1 MIEKKRSVVKTT
13 DDYIRITDLW
23 GLFRPRWHWFAI
35 SLALCIGAA
44 MLYLLSTPASYTR
57 TASLL
62 VKEDSK
68 NRNAGPSVS
77 DFSDLG
83 IFRNNTNINNE
94 ITTLQSRT
102 LMIEVVRRLHL
113 DEVYSVRDGLKRIE
127 LYGTSPYSVSLKSSV
142 GYPVRFDVNVD
153 ADGNVLVSDFR
164 TALDDYSDECR
175 GKLGKAIQTP
185 VGKVVVN
192 RTKHFSD
199 LSAGT
204 TVRYT
209 HADLDGITDAYVS
222 RLRAQ
227 LSNEEGTIV
236 NLSIDDP
243 SGRKAIDILN
253 TLITVYNEKWV
264 EDKNRISVSTSRF
277 ISERLGVIE
286 SELGHVDNDISSYK
300 SAHLLPDVAE
310 TSKLYMNQS
319 AENARNITMLNSQL
333 SSVQAIRS
341 QFSSRNIDQT
351 VPANSLTD
359 NPALVSQI
367 NEYNNKVLERNSLLA
382 NSSERNPLVQDA
394 AQQLLAMQTSII
406 QSIDNH
412 ILALRSQMGGIR
424 RQESVATSKLASN
437 PGQAKYLLSV
447 ERQQKVKEQLYL
459 YLLEK
464 REENELSQA
473 FTAYN
478 TRVITA
484 PYGSK
489 EPTSPAALPF
499 SLQPFSLVCSYR
511 QLLS

>member
-1 MIEKKRSVVKTT
+1 M
-13 DDYIRITDLW
+13 
-23 GLFRPRWHWFAI
+23 
-35 SLALCIGAA
+35 
-44 MLYLLSTPASYTR
+44 
-57 TASLL
+57 
-62 VKEDSK
+62 
-68 NRNAGPSVS
+68 
-77 DFSDLG
+77 
-83 IFRNNTNINNE
+83 
-94 ITTLQSRT
+94 
-102 LMIEVVRRLHL
+102 
-113 DEVYSVRDGLKRIE
+113 
-127 LYGTSPYSVSLKSSV
+127 
-142 GYPVRFDVNVD
+142 
-153 ADGNVLVSDFR
+153 
-164 TALDDYSDECR
+164 
-175 GKLGKAIQTP
+175 
-185 VGKVVVN
+185 
-192 RTKHFSD
+192 
-199 LSAGT
+199 
-204 TVRYT
+204 RYT

-394 AQQLLAMQTSII
+394 AQQLLSMQTSII
-406 QSIDNH
+406 QSHSCPSFADGRH
-412 ILALRSQMGGIR
+412 TPSG
-424 RQESVATSKLASN
+424 V
-437 PGQAKYLLSV
+437 
-447 ERQQKVKEQLYL
+447 
-459 YLLEK
+459 
-464 REENELSQA
+464 
-473 FTAYN
+473 
-478 TRVITA
+478 
-484 PYGSK
+484 GSH
-489 EPTSPAALPF
+489 
-499 SLQPFSLVCSYR
+499 Q
-511 QLLS
+511 